1 MYLIRKWAFN
11 DMLNIKERQKT
22 FPKNKMEKESVVF
35 FFFYKLC
42 VCCSELYFL
51 PGERCENE

>member
-35 FFFYKLC
+35 FFFL
-42 VCCSELYFL
+42 
-51 PGERCENE
+51 